1 MQFIRARVGRIEYF
15 SCQRLL
21 VGNDYIDINMARVKW
36 FEEHSAKQKYSSP
49 VETWCSGLFKPF
61 GPATFMPVERIK
73 EICIA
78 CDISLMVKK
87 YSVNPMQKRYSCE
100 QAIQKLAS

>member
-1 MQFIRARVGRIEYF
+1 MII
-15 SCQRLL
+15 LTLTWL
-21 VGNDYIDINMARVKW
+21 VLNKW
-36 FEEHSAKQKYSSP
+36 FQEHSAKQKYSSP
-49 VETWCSGLFKPF
+49 VEIWCSGLFKPF

-78 CDISLMVKK
+78 CDISINGEEVIA
-87 YSVNPMQKRYSCE
+87 VNPMQKRCSCE